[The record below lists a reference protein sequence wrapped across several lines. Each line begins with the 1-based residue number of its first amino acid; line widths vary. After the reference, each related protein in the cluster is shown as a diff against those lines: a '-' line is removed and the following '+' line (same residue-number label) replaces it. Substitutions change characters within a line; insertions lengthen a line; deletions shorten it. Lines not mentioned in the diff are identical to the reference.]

1 MFDYLIAWL
10 GMHFGNERGQ
20 GMVEYILI
28 IALIALA
35 VIVVLGLLGNTIS
48 DTFQNV
54 VDNL

>member
-10 GMHFGNERGQ
+10 GMHFGNDKGQ

-35 VIVVLGLLGNTIS
+35 VIVVLGLLGDTIGN
-48 DTFQNV
+48 TFQNV
-54 VDNL
+54 VDAL